1 MEGTAGV
8 IPCAADV
15 ALDDGTSRP
24 ISVTLVLNSVPL
36 DIHAIQSDTRIFA
49 HLTNNVVVGLLL
61 VNAMASD
68 SQTVLECV
76 VMDGNTTVLS
86 ASTTFLIGE
95 LTAFVCT
102 VWFSLKGQH
111 CYTSLSCKLM
121 LRHLQLM
128 RGYVLTVTGNYMLR
142 LLTVTLSPSIDYV

>member
-8 IPCAADV
+8 IPCAAEV

-36 DIHAIQSDTRIFA
+36 NIHVIGLGTRIFA

-68 SQTVLECV
+68 SQTVLECI
-76 VMDGNTTVLS
+76 VMDGNSTVLS
-86 ASTTFLIGE
+86 ASTTILVGE
-95 LTAFVCT
+95 LIALICV
-102 VWFSLKGQH
+102 
-111 CYTSLSCKLM
+111 
-121 LRHLQLM
+121 
-128 RGYVLTVTGNYMLR
+128 
-142 LLTVTLSPSIDYV
+142 